1 MSLDIHVNGVAASRA
16 YASAA
21 EFRDAESGA
30 VQKHDA
36 GEAPSRR
43 IMVVDDNEDSAE
55 MLAEV
60 LTQKGY
66 EARVAHDGAAAL
78 ALAEQ
83 FQPTIALVDIGLPA
97 MDGYELA
104 SHLRALPIQGG
115 LRLIAL
121 TGYGQP
127 SDRQRT
133 REAGFDHHLVKPVDL
148 ATLEAAL
155 ASG

>member
-1 MSLDIHVNGVAASRA
+1 MSLDIHVSGVAASRA

-21 EFRDAESGA
+21 DLRDADSGA
-30 VQKHDA
+30 ARTQA
-36 GEAPSRR
+36 GEARSRR

-66 EARVAHDGAAAL
+66 EARVAHDGMAAL

-83 FQPTIALVDIGLPA
+83 FQPSIALVDIGLPA

-127 SDRQRT
+127 SDRQKT